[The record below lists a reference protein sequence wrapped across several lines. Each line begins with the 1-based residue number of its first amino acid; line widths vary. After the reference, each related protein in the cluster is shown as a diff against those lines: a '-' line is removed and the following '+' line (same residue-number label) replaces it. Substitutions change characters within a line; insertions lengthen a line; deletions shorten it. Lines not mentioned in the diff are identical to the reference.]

1 MGVTELR
8 PRQRVRT
15 AFVLGGGGN
24 LGAVQVGML
33 RALFERGFAPDVVV
47 GCSVGAVNG
56 AAVALQPD
64 MAGVDTLDRV
74 WRDPSTWS
82 VFGTRVT
89 PLALFRKTTALVGSD
104 RLRLMLTER
113 LGDHHLDRLAV
124 PLHVVA
130 TSLRTGRERWLS
142 TGPAVPAVLASAA
155 LPAVLPP
162 VELDGDV
169 LIDGGVVDNVPISK
183 AVALGAERVVVLH
196 VGNLSKPRPV
206 PKRPIDVLLQ
216 AFSIARNHRFATD
229 RESFAEGTELVVLP
243 AVDPGSLRRN
253 DFTRSGELIERAHAA
268 AAAHLD
274 DLSLAAGA

>member
-8 PRQRVRT
+8 PRPRART

-33 RALFERGFAPDVVV
+33 RALFERGFAPDFVV

-56 AAVALQPD
+56 AAIALRPD
-64 MAGVDTLDRV
+64 MTGVDLLDTA

-82 VFGTRVT
+82 MFGTRVT
-89 PLALFRKTTALVGSD
+89 PLALFRKTTSLVGSD
-104 RLRLMLTER
+104 RLRAMLVER
-113 LGDHHLDRLAV
+113 LGDRHLDRLAV
-124 PLHVVA
+124 PMHVVA

-169 LIDGGVVDNVPISK
+169 LIDGGVVDNVPVSK
-183 AVALGAERVVVLH
+183 AVTLGADRIVVLH
-196 VGNLSKPRPV
+196 VGNLAKPRPV

-229 RESFAEGTELVVLP
+229 RESFADATELVVLP

>member
-8 PRQRVRT
+8 PRPRART

-33 RALFERGFAPDVVV
+33 RALFERGFAPDFVV

-56 AAVALQPD
+56 AAIALRPD
-64 MAGVDTLDRV
+64 VTGVDLLDTA

-82 VFGTRVT
+82 MFGTRVT
-89 PLALFRKTTALVGSD
+89 PLALFRKTTSLVGSD
-104 RLRLMLTER
+104 RLRAMLVER
-113 LGDHHLDRLAV
+113 LGDRHLDRLAV
-124 PLHVVA
+124 PMHVVA

-169 LIDGGVVDNVPISK
+169 LIDGGVVDNVPVSK
-183 AVALGAERVVVLH
+183 AVTLGADRIVVLH
-196 VGNLSKPRPV
+196 VGNLAKPRPV

-229 RESFAEGTELVVLP
+229 RESVTDGVELIVLP
-243 AVDPGSLRRN
+243 GVDPGSLRRN
-253 DFTRSGELIERAHAA
+253 DFSRSGELIERAHAA
-268 AAAHLD
+268 AVAHLD
-274 DLSLAAGA
+274 DLALAAGA

>member
-8 PRQRVRT
+8 PRPRART

-33 RALFERGFAPDVVV
+33 RALFERGFAPDFVV

-56 AAVALQPD
+56 AAIALRPD
-64 MAGVDTLDRV
+64 MTGVDLLDTA

-82 VFGTRVT
+82 MFGTRVT
-89 PLALFRKTTALVGSD
+89 PLALFRKTTSLVGSD
-104 RLRLMLTER
+104 RLRAMLVER
-113 LGDHHLDRLAV
+113 LGDRHLDRLAV
-124 PLHVVA
+124 PMHVVA

-169 LIDGGVVDNVPISK
+169 LIDGGVVDNVPVSK
-183 AVALGAERVVVLH
+183 AVTLGADRIVVLH
-196 VGNLSKPRPV
+196 VGNLAKPRPV

-229 RESFAEGTELVVLP
+229 RESVTDGVELIVLP
-243 AVDPGSLRRN
+243 GVDPGSLRRN
-253 DFTRSGELIERAHAA
+253 DFSRSGELIERAHAA
-268 AAAHLD
+268 AVAHLD
-274 DLSLAAGA
+274 DLALAAGA